1 MINLENIKLPSNI
14 TFVKFVMNEW
24 WDAPLFSMKV
34 MDKEDEEEKTITF
47 IVTGSQDDG
56 QDGEDEWETILYPEF
71 FQNVWG
77 EDLEVKDTLTEDTYE
92 TVTFE
97 NDDCDEYA
105 EGSLTNEE
113 AVQKILETLSKLSYS
128 DIVA

>member
-1 MINLENIKLPSNI
+1 MIDLENIKLPSNI
-14 TFVKFVMNEW
+14 TFDGFVMNEW
-24 WDAPLFSMKV
+24 WDAPLFTMKV
-34 MDKEDEEEKTITF
+34 MDKEAEEEKTIRF
-47 IVTGSQDDG
+47 IITGEQDEF
-56 QDGEDEWETILYPEF
+56 QDGEDEWETILYPDF
-71 FQNVWG
+71 FQNGWR
-77 EDLEVKDTLTEDTYE
+77 EYLEVKDTLTEDTYE

-97 NDDCDEYA
+97 NIDCDEYA